1 MSNIEKSAFRP
12 GQYVGYGGGTVWRIS
27 RHGRDYWAAIA
38 QGRPDVFSARTLR
51 DISAK
56 LSAMSE
62 GA

>member
-51 DISAK
+51 DISVR
-56 LSAMSE
+56 LSTMSE